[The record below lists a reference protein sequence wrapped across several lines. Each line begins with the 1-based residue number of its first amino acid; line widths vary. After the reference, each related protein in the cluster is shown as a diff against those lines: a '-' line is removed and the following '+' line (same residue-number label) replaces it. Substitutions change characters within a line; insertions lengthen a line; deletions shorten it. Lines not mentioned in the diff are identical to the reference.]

1 MEAKRN
7 TYKVGV
13 GLVVFYGAQITEANL
28 IMADGKSLEHSGVIP
43 DQIVLPTATDL
54 AKGADPVLA
63 HAAEML
69 GVSLSPKEAGKLFP
83 YDWPKE

>member
-1 MEAKRN
+1 MEAKRY

-13 GLVVFYGAQITEANL
+13 GFVVFCGAQITEANL

-43 DQIVLPTATDL
+43 DQIVLPMTADL
-54 AKGADPVLA
+54 ANGTDPVLA

-69 GVSLSPKEAGKLFP
+69 GVSLNSQEAGKLFP
-83 YDWPKE
+83 YEWPKE